1 MYCLFQKILPEKI
14 HPLQHMD
21 TTNQHE
27 QTHTHTHTPHTYT
40 HTDITSYGH
49 DELVEFA
56 HPHDFTG
63 FAPEP
68 PIPQYL
74 PVDVG
79 YDNHF
84 ADVHEPHAHYGPPP
98 PLTPYSH
105 ITNYIGTERKG
116 K

>member
-1 MYCLFQKILPEKI
+1 MYTQ
-14 HPLQHMD
+14 
-21 TTNQHE
+21 
-27 QTHTHTHTPHTYT
+27 
-40 HTDITSYGH
+40 TDITSYGH

-63 FAPEP
+63 YAPEP

-74 PVDVG
+74 PLDVG

-98 PLTPYSH
+98 PLSPYSH
-105 ITNYIGTERKG
+105 ITNYIGTDRKG
-116 K
+116 KWWFFSIVHTESLHKKEKRNEETPK